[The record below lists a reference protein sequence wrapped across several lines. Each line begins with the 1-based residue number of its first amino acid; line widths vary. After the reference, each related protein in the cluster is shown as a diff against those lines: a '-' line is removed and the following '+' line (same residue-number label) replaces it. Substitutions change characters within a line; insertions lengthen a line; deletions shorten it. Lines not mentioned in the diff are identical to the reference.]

1 MGLAIGTVELNS
13 VASGIAAGDAMLKAA
28 EVRLIMAQPVCPGK
42 YVLIAAGDTSSVET
56 AVRAGEKAGRDKVV
70 DTTLISSIAQEVI
83 PAIMRTTAPEQKE
96 AVGVIETFS
105 LASAILAADYA
116 VKSAAVELIEIR
128 LGRGLGGNFD
138 RKRQRCDDSSR
149 NGQKAAW
156 RGRYDL
162 KCGGYSFSARGDV
175 SGSSIVRASV

>member
-128 LGRGLGGNFD
+128 LGRGLGGKSFVILTGSVSD
-138 RKRQRCDDSSR
+138 VTTAAETARRQLGGDGMILNVEVIHSLHEE
-149 NGQKAAW
+149 
-156 RGRYDL
+156 RYQAL
-162 KCGGYSFSARGDV
+162 L
-175 SGSSIVRASV
+175 